1 MSKLA
6 DSGQQFFRIACYFEA
21 SLAIVAIVFGWLFS
35 IDPIAELYF
44 TESAVWQGLLA
55 TLPLL
60 VLFFAIQ
67 AMPYKA
73 LIDIRRLLQESLGEH
88 LRDRHWSDLLVLAAI
103 AGFSEELLF
112 RGLIQQG
119 LEQAWGIQAGL
130 WVSSL
135 IFALAHAVTP
145 LYAIMAFL
153 MSLYLGVSMDFGAER
168 NLLTP
173 MVIHGFYDF
182 VAFVVIVKQSFS
194 DKGLQ

>member
-6 DSGQQFFRIACYFEA
+6 DSGLRFFRLACYFEA
-21 SLAIVAIVFGWLFS
+21 SLAVLAALLGWLFAV
-35 IDPIAELYF
+35 DPIAELFY
-44 TESAVWQGLLA
+44 TETALWQGFTA

-67 AMPYKA
+67 AMPYQA
-73 LIDIRRLLQESLGEH
+73 LVEIRRLLQETLGEH

-103 AGFSEELLF
+103 VGFSEELLF

-119 LEQAWGIQAGL
+119 LEQAWGPQIGL
-130 WVSSL
+130 WLSSL

-145 LYAIMAFL
+145 LYAILAFL
-153 MSLYLGVSMDFGAER
+153 MSLYLGMSMDFGGER
-168 NLLTP
+168 NLLIP

-182 VAFVVIVKQSFS
+182 VAFMVIVKHSFS
-194 DKGLQ
+194 DKGSP